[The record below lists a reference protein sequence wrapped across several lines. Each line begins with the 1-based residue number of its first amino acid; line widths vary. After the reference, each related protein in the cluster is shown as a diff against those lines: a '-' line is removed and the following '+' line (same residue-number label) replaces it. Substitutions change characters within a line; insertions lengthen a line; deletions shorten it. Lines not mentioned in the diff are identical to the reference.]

1 MKISKA
7 KLKQIIK
14 EELSKLVEI
23 SYKEPGYYI
32 EVPDDSHWSGR
43 KLLDGGPYDSEEE
56 AMEHVPEDGK
66 IVKID

>member
-1 MKISKA
+1 MKIAKA

-32 EVPDDSHWSGR
+32 EVPDDSHFSGR
-43 KLLDGGPYDSEEE
+43 KLLDVGPYDSEEE

>member
-32 EVPDDSHWSGR
+32 EVPDASHWSGR
-43 KLLDGGPYDSEEE
+43 KLLDGGPYGSEEE